1 MNFMRFTFLFAL
13 FLALTVSVTAQTPVP
28 TPPQEDD
35 VPERIFTEEIK
46 LNVLAFDESGK
57 FFSDVKKEDLVISE
71 DGRLHQA
78 SSIRRLPAHV
88 LIVLDTGGEM
98 RQAKS
103 IEQTKLTAR
112 SLINALA
119 PQDSVAILQYHDRAE
134 IIAEWTTKEE
144 ALKILNSKINF
155 GRRSVFVDA
164 LELAGKFMQRSPV
177 ENKHLVLIS
186 DGTDSINN
194 KAERNAAMNRLLASS
209 VSVHVISYTGMER
222 EKIEP
227 RAKGITNSPPP
238 KALPSE
244 VAATL
249 PNGVRDVAT
258 APPIGPTINVDREF
272 LRKMRERKNALV
284 ESEQYL
290 SSLAA
295 DTNGEF
301 ILPETPEEMIEKTA
315 LVARVIDSSYVVTYT
330 PKRALSES
338 KKGEVRNIEVT
349 SKRPGLDVQARRK
362 VVVEGNE

>member
-1 MNFMRFTFLFAL
+1 MNLQRFLLLFAV
-13 FLALTVSVTAQTPVP
+13 FFAFIVSASAQTPAP
-28 TPPQEDD
+28 TPPDEDD
-35 VPERIFTEEIK
+35 VPERVFTEEIK
-46 LNVLAFDESGK
+46 LNVLAYDNSGK

-78 SSIRRLPAHV
+78 SSIRRLPANV
-88 LIVLDTGGEM
+88 LIVLDTGGEL

-134 IIAEWTTKEE
+134 IIAEWMTREE
-144 ALKILNSKINF
+144 ALKILDAKINF
-155 GRRSVFVDA
+155 GRRSVFTDA
-164 LELAGKFMQRSPV
+164 LELSARFLQRSPV

-209 VSVHVISYTGMER
+209 VSVHVISYTQMER
-222 EKIEP
+222 EQIEP
-227 RAKGITNSPPP
+227 RAKGTTKSPPP

-249 PNGVRDVAT
+249 PNGARDIAT
-258 APPIGPTINVDREF
+258 APKIGKTIIVDREF
-272 LRKMRERKNALV
+272 LRKMRDRKNALV

-290 SSLAA
+290 SNLAA
-295 DTNGEF
+295 DTSGEF
-301 ILPETPEEMIEKTA
+301 ILPVTREEMIEKSVQ
-315 LVARVIDSSYVVTYT
+315 VARTIDSNYVVTYT

-338 KKGEVRNIEVT
+338 RKGEIRNIEVT
-349 SKRPGLDVQARRK
+349 SKREGLQIQARRK
-362 VVVEGNE
+362 IVVKGNK